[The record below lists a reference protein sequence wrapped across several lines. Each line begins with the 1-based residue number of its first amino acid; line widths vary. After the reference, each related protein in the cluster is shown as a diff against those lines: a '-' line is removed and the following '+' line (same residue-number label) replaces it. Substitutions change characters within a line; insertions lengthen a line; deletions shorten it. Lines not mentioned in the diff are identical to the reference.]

1 MDKCGAFDCV
11 SSSQTDD
18 WLAIKSQI
26 RNTQSVSIFPNQHTR
41 IHSKSYLFNSQ
52 SHTYIE
58 TGEIFFV
65 HFCLHIQALSFVA
78 VLSVEFISSIQFYYL
93 FAQMAEGDVK
103 YCSTYAGE
111 RGIFGNQM
119 AKIKHSYL
127 QINRMNGMVSK

>member
-1 MDKCGAFDCV
+1 
-11 SSSQTDD
+11 
-18 WLAIKSQI
+18 
-26 RNTQSVSIFPNQHTR
+26 
-41 IHSKSYLFNSQ
+41 
-52 SHTYIE
+52 
-58 TGEIFFV
+58 
-65 HFCLHIQALSFVA
+65 LHIQALSFVA